1 MSYLHCP
8 MGQIQHGGFGHPK
21 RLAMP
26 SWKMPA
32 WDSDFSLC
40 FGMNDSLG
48 FSFPFTPFWG
58 IFGQVFFVLVG
69 SSGSDFGAI
78 NEGHEEKLD
87 FAGKLGEGGATA
99 QTQPLS
105 LPSDWGGF
113 PIHI

>member
-1 MSYLHCP
+1 
-8 MGQIQHGGFGHPK
+8 
-21 RLAMP
+21 
-26 SWKMPA
+26 
-32 WDSDFSLC
+32 
-40 FGMNDSLG
+40 MNDSLG

-58 IFGQVFFVLVG
+58 ILDKFFFVLVG